1 MDNIVPILNFC
12 AAAFALGGIL
22 LLAVKR
28 RIPTRLQTNFLF
40 FGGGILFL
48 VALLNFLE
56 HTNLAS
62 SPDEGENFLITVFF
76 PIFIFAI
83 YSAVV
88 KEEFENKKE
97 IEDKTLRTNN
107 LLNGMFEAI
116 PILLI
121 LWDRQTQQLTI
132 NKEVEKRLGWE
143 EEELKE
149 IDLFNALLANSGDL
163 ERAREAARN
172 FEGIWNEYPIKT
184 KTGEIRT
191 QRWTRLALDENISIG
206 IGIDI
211 TEQKRI
217 NLSLQKERRRF
228 ELISKSANDVLYE
241 WDLETDTVWWS
252 QGWIT
257 SFGFKE
263 EEVGDSFKWLR
274 TIIHPED
281 FEDLDRH
288 YDSIKDSNLNSWY
301 HTYRIIGSD
310 GDIIHVKDTG
320 YFIRNDDGKAIEL
333 VGALENVTEEKHAKQ
348 LLQQSKERYETF
360 FKKNPMPLI
369 IFDEDSLSIIEAND
383 ALLQLYEYSQKELQK
398 LTVYDLYEAEH
409 WDKFQWLAN
418 KYRGI
423 PSPRTEFKVR
433 TKSNKVLNLEITT
446 TPINY
451 LNKEFR
457 LAAVKD
463 ITKQREAE
471 AKAFSSFVEG
481 ENKERSRL
489 AREIHDGI
497 IQYLA
502 ASKMNLTALKYK
514 LDDFTDDEK
523 ELFENGVAY
532 LKQAM
537 NETRD
542 ISHNLMPPILED
554 YGLALAVKTLVEDFE
569 KGSKIECNYFQNIED
584 ISMPKENQI
593 NVYRI
598 TQECL
603 NNILKHSEATSVS
616 IQLIHDNSEFFLTV
630 EDNGIGFDID
640 SDDYISG
647 LGLSGIR
654 SRVLS
659 MGGYLDIDS
668 KINQGSVFTIRLPL
682 TTANKEVS

>member
-1 MDNIVPILNFC
+1 
-12 AAAFALGGIL
+12 
-22 LLAVKR
+22 
-28 RIPTRLQTNFLF
+28 QTNFLF

-56 HTNLAS
+56 HTNLAP

-88 KEEFENKKE
+88 KEEFKNKKE
-97 IEDKTLRTNN
+97 IENKTLRTNN

-121 LWDRQTQQLTI
+121 LWDRHTQQLTI

-149 IDLFNALLANSGDL
+149 IDLFNTLLANSGDL
-163 ERAREAARN
+163 ERARKAARN

-211 TEQKRI
+211 TEQKKI

-263 EEVGDSFKWLR
+263 VEVGDSFKWLR
-274 TIIHPED
+274 TVIHPED

-383 ALLQLYEYSQKELQK
+383 ALLQLYEYSQEELQK

-423 PSPRTEFKVR
+423 PSPGTEFKVR

-584 ISMPKENQI
+584 ISMPKEIRI

-630 EDNGIGFDID
+630 EDNGIGFDTD